1 MDSIGLFDAMRT
13 QPSARGY
20 TDEAVSD
27 EDVLTILEAAT
38 WAPNAQNRQLW
49 EFVVVRDGETKKG
62 LAEIYRKSLALIIDS
77 IPKVEGDVGEFDR
90 STAPKTMINW
100 SMKLADTLEQVPV
113 IIVVGWDLD
122 GLPHSPD
129 GIFQWFRDETVYTGV
144 VPAVQNLMLA
154 ARGLGLGTC
163 LTTVANV
170 YEGRVKELLH
180 APPSVRIVA
189 MIPVGYPSEPFAPR
203 KRIPVTEKLH
213 YDRWS

>member
-1 MDSIGLFDAMRT
+1 MDAIGLFDAMRT
-13 QPSARGY
+13 QPSMRGY
-20 TDEAVSD
+20 TAEEVSE

-49 EFVVVRDGETKKG
+49 EFVVVRNSEVKKG
-62 LAEIYRKSLALIIDS
+62 LADIYRKSLALIVDS
-77 IPKVEGDVGEFDR
+77 IPQTEGDVGEFDQR
-90 STAPKTMINW
+90 TAPKTMINW
-100 SMKLADTLEQVPV
+100 SMKLADTLEEVPV
-113 IIVVGWDLD
+113 IIVVGWDLA
-122 GLPHSPD
+122 GSPHSPD

-170 YEGRVKELLH
+170 YEGRVKELLR
-180 APPSVRIVA
+180 APPSIRIVA
-189 MIPVGYPSEPFAPR
+189 MIPVGYPSEPFTPR

-213 YDRWS
+213 HDRWS